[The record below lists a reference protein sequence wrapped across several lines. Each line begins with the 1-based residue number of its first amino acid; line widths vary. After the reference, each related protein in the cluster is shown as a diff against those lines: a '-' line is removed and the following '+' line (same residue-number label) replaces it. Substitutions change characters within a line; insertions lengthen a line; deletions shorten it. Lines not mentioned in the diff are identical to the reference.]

1 MVLVLQRTKKF
12 EIYRAS
18 SQGSLFNIDIEI
30 YHHCFMFLVYM
41 LVTCKILTELSW
53 ENRIDKVN
61 LVLLITDFMV
71 VKCLDIYFLD

>member
-30 YHHCFMFLVYM
+30 HHLCFMFLVYM

-53 ENRIDKVN
+53 KNGIDKVN

-71 VKCLDIYFLD
+71 VECLDIYFLD